1 MPGITNRD
9 RAEFARR
16 AVRVFA
22 EETGTHIE
30 NLETQVCDLLANLMH
45 LCTEEGIG
53 WDQVETMAEIHFN
66 EEETEEENR

>member
-45 LCTEEGIG
+45 LCAEESIG
-53 WDQVETMAEIHFN
+53 WEQVSTMSEIHFN
-66 EEETEEENR
+66 EEQAEEEA